1 MHIILRWCDYH
12 DSVIHYIIP
21 LAIIMCLQ
29 TNGLTERFNQTLSR
43 CLAKVVNEDHSNWD
57 EKIDTVLMAYR
68 VSKQAS
74 TKHSPYYMLYQKPM
88 QLPIDAELFQ
98 HDGEHDEEAEE
109 ENVDIDEIIDNLL
122 ERRQQAFS
130 KAKENIDAAQ
140 RKQKQ
145 QYDVKHSSEA
155 FPIGTEVLVE
165 NTADKQRKGG
175 KLNRVWFGPY
185 TISKFIGK
193 GVYELS
199 NKKGNVVRNKV
210 NVNRLKRYIR
220 RSDTMDGDYGG
231 ENEIDKENGGDIER
245 DGSSEE
251 AVW

>member
-1 MHIILRWCDYH
+1 
-12 DSVIHYIIP
+12 
-21 LAIIMCLQ
+21 
-29 TNGLTERFNQTLSR
+29 
-43 CLAKVVNEDHSNWD
+43 
-57 EKIDTVLMAYR
+57 MAYR
-68 VSKQAS
+68 ASKQAS
-74 TKHSPYYMLYQKPM
+74 TKHSPYYMLYQKLM

-122 ERRQQAFS
+122 ERRQRAFS

-175 KLNRVWFGPY
+175 KQNTVWFGPY

-220 RSDTMDGDYGG
+220 RSDTMDGKPKDKMDGDYGG

-245 DGSSEE
+245 DG
-251 AVW
+251 